1 MSFENPILTIEKAII
16 DRLQKAVNSGV
27 LGYKIPVIASYSG
40 EGDDDIP
47 HLLKTRSPA
56 VWVAYSGEDA
66 TDNSKD
72 VNAYFSLI
80 VYVRNNKSE
89 NAAREGSLNHAGA
102 YQLINDIKKLLIK
115 QDLGLPIEP
124 FTFIEAKP
132 IINARLEKY
141 YTTMFGLRFKTLYTQ
156 PASGKPY
163 SKLDDFLRVKGK
175 WTIGQAQHEVS
186 FNVNEGEGASCFRG
200 LYSRNLPE
208 NGGLEKEAAGNIEY
222 IDKTDDKEAAG
233 IPADPK
239 GKV

>member
-56 VWVAYSGEDA
+56 VWVAYSGEEA
-66 TDNSKD
+66 AAGSRKD

-102 YQLINDIKKLLIK
+102 YQLINDIKRLLIE

-124 FTFIEAKP
+124 FSFIEAKP
-132 IINARLEKY
+132 TINARLEKY

-156 PASGKPY
+156 PVSGKPY
-163 SKLDDFLRVKGK
+163 SKLDDFLRVKGT
-175 WTIGQAQHEVS
+175 WTIGQTENEIS
-186 FNVNEGEGASCFRG
+186 FNVN
-200 LYSRNLPE
+200 
-208 NGGLEKEAAGNIEY
+208 KE
-222 IDKTDDKEAAG
+222 
-233 IPADPK
+233 
-239 GKV
+239 

>member
-16 DRLQKAVNSGV
+16 DRLQKAVNGGV

-56 VWVAYSGEDA
+56 VWVAYSGEEA
-66 TDNSKD
+66 AAGSRKD

-102 YQLINDIKKLLIK
+102 YQLINDIKRLLIE

-124 FTFIEAKP
+124 FSFIEAKP

-156 PASGKPY
+156 PVSGKPY
-163 SKLDDFLRVKGK
+163 SKLDDFLRVKGT
-175 WTIGQAQHEVS
+175 WTIGQTQHEVL
-186 FNVNEGEGASCFRG
+186 FNVN
-200 LYSRNLPE
+200 
-208 NGGLEKEAAGNIEY
+208 KE
-222 IDKTDDKEAAG
+222 
-233 IPADPK
+233 
-239 GKV
+239 

>member
-66 TDNSKD
+66 ADNSKD

-89 NAAREGSLNHAGA
+89 NAAREGSL
-102 YQLINDIKKLLIK
+102 I
-115 QDLGLPIEP
+115 
-124 FTFIEAKP
+124 
-132 IINARLEKY
+132 R
-141 YTTMFGLRFKTLYTQ
+141 
-156 PASGKPY
+156 
-163 SKLDDFLRVKGK
+163 
-175 WTIGQAQHEVS
+175 
-186 FNVNEGEGASCFRG
+186 
-200 LYSRNLPE
+200 
-208 NGGLEKEAAGNIEY
+208 
-222 IDKTDDKEAAG
+222 
-233 IPADPK
+233 IPWAP
-239 GKV
+239 VRSPSEL

>member
-16 DRLQKAVNSGV
+16 ERLQKAVNSGV

-66 TDNSKD
+66 ADGSSKD

-124 FTFIEAKP
+124 FSFIEAKP

-163 SKLDDFLRVKGK
+163 SKLDDFLRVKGA
-175 WTIGQAQHEVS
+175 WTIEQASHEVS
-186 FNVNEGEGASCFRG
+186 FNVN
-200 LYSRNLPE
+200 
-208 NGGLEKEAAGNIEY
+208 KE
-222 IDKTDDKEAAG
+222 
-233 IPADPK
+233 
-239 GKV
+239 

>member
-56 VWVAYSGEDA
+56 VWVAYSGEEA
-66 TDNSKD
+66 AAGSRKD

-102 YQLINDIKKLLIK
+102 YQLINDIKRLLIE

-124 FTFIEAKP
+124 FSFIEAKP

-156 PASGKPY
+156 PVSGKPY
-163 SKLDDFLRVKGK
+163 SKLDDFLRVKGT
-175 WTIGQAQHEVS
+175 WTIGQTENEIS
-186 FNVNEGEGASCFRG
+186 FNVN
-200 LYSRNLPE
+200 
-208 NGGLEKEAAGNIEY
+208 KE
-222 IDKTDDKEAAG
+222 
-233 IPADPK
+233 
-239 GKV
+239 

>member
-1 MSFENPILTIEKAII
+1 MCFENPILTIEKAII

-56 VWVAYSGEDA
+56 VWVAYSGEEA
-66 TDNSKD
+66 AAGSRKD

-102 YQLINDIKKLLIK
+102 YQLINDIKRLLIE

-124 FTFIEAKP
+124 FSFIEAKP

-156 PASGKPY
+156 PVSGKPY
-163 SKLDDFLRVKGK
+163 SKLDDFLRVKGT
-175 WTIGQAQHEVS
+175 WTIGQTENEIS
-186 FNVNEGEGASCFRG
+186 FNVN
-200 LYSRNLPE
+200 
-208 NGGLEKEAAGNIEY
+208 KE
-222 IDKTDDKEAAG
+222 
-233 IPADPK
+233 
-239 GKV
+239 

>member
-16 DRLQKAVNSGV
+16 DRLQKAVYSGV

-56 VWVAYSGEDA
+56 VWVAYSGEEA
-66 TDNSKD
+66 AAGSRKD

-102 YQLINDIKKLLIK
+102 YQLINDIKRLLIE

-124 FTFIEAKP
+124 FSFIEAKP

-156 PASGKPY
+156 PVSGKPY
-163 SKLDDFLRVKGK
+163 SKLDDFLRVKGT
-175 WTIGQAQHEVS
+175 WTIGQTENEIS
-186 FNVNEGEGASCFRG
+186 FNVN
-200 LYSRNLPE
+200 
-208 NGGLEKEAAGNIEY
+208 KE
-222 IDKTDDKEAAG
+222 
-233 IPADPK
+233 
-239 GKV
+239 

>member
-1 MSFENPILTIEKAII
+1 MSFENPILIIEKAII

-56 VWVAYSGEDA
+56 VWVAYSGEEA
-66 TDNSKD
+66 KHEISKS
-72 VNAYFSLI
+72 VYAYFSLI

-156 PASGKPY
+156 SASNKPY
-163 SKLDDFLRVKGK
+163 AALDDFLRVKGD
-175 WTIGQAQHEVS
+175 WTVGQAQHEVS
-186 FNVNEGEGASCFRG
+186 FNVNPQEGENNA
-200 LYSRNLPE
+200 
-208 NGGLEKEAAGNIEY
+208 
-222 IDKTDDKEAAG
+222 
-233 IPADPK
+233 
-239 GKV
+239 

>member
-56 VWVAYSGEDA
+56 VWVTYSGEEAADGS
-66 TDNSKD
+66 SKD

-163 SKLDDFLRVKGK
+163 SELNDFLRVKGN
-175 WTIGQAQHEVS
+175 WTIGQTENEIS
-186 FNVNEGEGASCFRG
+186 FNVNPKEGEKNA
-200 LYSRNLPE
+200 
-208 NGGLEKEAAGNIEY
+208 
-222 IDKTDDKEAAG
+222 
-233 IPADPK
+233 
-239 GKV
+239 